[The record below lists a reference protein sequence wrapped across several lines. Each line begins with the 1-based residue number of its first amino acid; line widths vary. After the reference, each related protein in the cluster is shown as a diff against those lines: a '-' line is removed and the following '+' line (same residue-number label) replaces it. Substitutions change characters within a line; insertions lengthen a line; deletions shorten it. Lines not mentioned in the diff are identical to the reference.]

1 MGFYLDGAAAII
13 TAIIL
18 TLLVGWS
25 SLITYVAFVLSK
37 QVDKLKKSNT
47 AMYSALSS
55 YGKHKRSGEDE

>member
-13 TAIIL
+13 TAIIWA
-18 TLLVGWS
+18 LLVGWC

-55 YGKHKRSGEDE
+55 YGKHKRSGENE